1 MNADVQRV
9 ERVIAMAERL
19 IAALE
24 TDIVAL
30 KAGDAKS
37 LRTIDPEIQRLSA
50 LYARDIA
57 SLDART
63 AKAVPAPMRT
73 QLVGVTTRI
82 RETLSRH
89 NRLISRLRNASEGLI
104 KAVADEVDRRRA
116 SLRTYQRTPVG
127 VPKPSGA
134 MIYNRVV

>member
-1 MNADVQRV
+1 MNQDVQRV

-24 TDIVAL
+24 TDIAAL
-30 KAGDAKS
+30 KSGNTKD

-57 SLDART
+57 SLDAGA

-73 QLVGVTTRI
+73 RLANATTRI

-89 NRLISRLRNASEGLI
+89 NRLIYRLRNASEGLV
-104 KAVADEVDRRRA
+104 KAVAEEVDRRRA
-116 SLRTYQRTPVG
+116 SLRTYQRAPG
-127 VPKPSGA
+127 GAPRPAGA
-134 MIYNRVV
+134 MLYNRVV